1 MRTLLVSGI
10 VIALAL
16 GLGAAFL
23 IGDPAVPGELNEMTE
38 KAKTTIHLR
47 SDLAVAVEVAD
58 TPAERT
64 QGLSGRD
71 PLPENTGLL
80 FIFEENGYPAIWM
93 KDMLFAIDIIWI
105 DEDGVIVSIAP
116 GVTPETYPQ
125 TFKPARASRYVLEM
139 KAGYVEARNVQ
150 AGDVTDIAEKFPPAV
165 R

>member
-1 MRTLLVSGI
+1 MRTLLLGGI

-16 GLGAAFL
+16 GLAAAFL
-23 IGDPAVPGELNEMTE
+23 LNDPAVPGELAEVTQ

-80 FIFEENGYPAIWM
+80 FVFEEDGYPAIWM
-93 KDMLFAIDIIWI
+93 KDMLFAIDVLWI
-105 DEDGVIVSIAP
+105 DKDGTIVSIAP
-116 GVTPETYPQ
+116 GVTPDTYPQ
-125 TFKPARASRYVLEM
+125 TFKPARAARYVLEM

-150 AGDVTDIAEKFPPAV
+150 AGDITDIASKFPTS